1 MGLPGNDLFLG
12 DAGRAKF
19 PLMKLSCNPADRPR
33 HLRSITLCGA
43 MVLASTLSCE
53 EIPTSTEGL
62 GELWVTPTST
72 LLVGVGATLQFEAE
86 VAGIPSE
93 ATEESSPTINW
104 SSDNPAVATVSAGGV
119 ATAVDTGT
127 TLVTANATGFGSG
140 TATLEVWVPPEV
152 ESYEAGETHFGRASY
167 TEYVVGDL
175 PIIISAPH
183 GGAMVPEE
191 ITDRTY
197 GTTGRDTNTQELS
210 RSIREALIELTGRAP
225 HMIVS
230 RLRRIKLDPNRE
242 ITEAAQGN
250 PFAENAWSEFQ
261 GSIEV
266 AAEIVTRDFGSGLYL
281 DIHGHGHDIA
291 RVELG
296 YLLSRND
303 LTQSDVTLNVP
314 SLVAKSS
321 VRALAGTV
329 DISFAK
335 LIRGPASLGALLQQR
350 GTRSVPSTADPD
362 PDGGA
367 YFSGGYNTKRHGSR
381 DGGTISGIQLEHHF
395 PGLRDTVQNRN
406 AYAAMLA
413 DALVVYLEAH
423 FGLTV
428 SRPGS

>member
-1 MGLPGNDLFLG
+1 
-12 DAGRAKF
+12 
-19 PLMKLSCNPADRPR
+19 
-33 HLRSITLCGA
+33 
-43 MVLASTLSCE
+43 V
-53 EIPTSTEGL
+53 
-62 GELWVTPTST
+62 
-72 LLVGVGATLQFEAE
+72 QFEAE
-86 VAGIPSE
+86 VIPSE
-93 ATEESSPTINW
+93 AAEAAMTINW
-104 SSDNPAVATVSAGGV
+104 SSDNPDVATVSAGGV

-127 TLVTANATGFGSG
+127 TRVTANTNGFGSG
-140 TATLEVWVPPEV
+140 SASLKVWVPPEV

-183 GGAMVPEE
+183 GGSMVPDE

-197 GTTGRDTNTQELS
+197 GTTGRDRNTQELS

-230 RLRRIKLDPNRE
+230 RLRRTKLDPNRE

-266 AAEIVTRDFGSGLYL
+266 AEDIVTRDFGSGLYL

-303 LTQSDVTLNVP
+303 LTRSDAALNA
-314 SLVAKSS
+314 SSFDAKSS

-329 DISFAK
+329 DITFAQ
-335 LIRGPASLGALLQQR
+335 LIRGPASLGALLQER

-367 YFSGGYNTKRHGSR
+367 YFSGGYNTARHGSR

-406 AYAAMLA
+406 AYATMLA
-413 DALVVYLEAH
+413 DALVVYLEVH

-428 SRPGS
+428 SGPGS

>member
-1 MGLPGNDLFLG
+1 
-12 DAGRAKF
+12 
-19 PLMKLSCNPADRPR
+19 
-33 HLRSITLCGA
+33 

-53 EIPTSTEGL
+53 EGLPTTADPSYIK
-62 GELWVTPTST
+62 VTPDPA
-72 LLVGVGATLQFEAE
+72 LLVGVGATVQFAAEFPEDAPDIGPTLQ
-86 VAGIPSE
+86 
-93 ATEESSPTINW
+93 TIW
-104 SSDNPAVATVSAGGV
+104 SSDDVTVATVSALGLANAV
-119 ATAVDTGT
+119 ATGT
-127 TLVTANATGFGSG
+127 TRVKAGIGGVQGS
-140 TATLEVWVPPEV
+140 ALLEVWVPPEV
-152 ESYEAGETHFGRASY
+152 ESYEPGQTHFGRASY

-183 GGAMVPEE
+183 GGSMVPEE

-266 AAEIVTRDFGSGLYL
+266 AKDIVTRDFGSGLYL

-303 LTQSDVTLNVP
+303 LTRSDATLNVP

-329 DISFAK
+329 DISFAQ
-335 LIRGPASLGALLQQR
+335 LIRGPASLGALLQER

-367 YFSGGYNTKRHGSR
+367 YFSGGYNTARHGSR

-395 PGLRDTVQNRN
+395 PGLRDTEQNRN

>member
-1 MGLPGNDLFLG
+1 
-12 DAGRAKF
+12 
-19 PLMKLSCNPADRPR
+19 MKPSCNPADRP
-33 HLRSITLCGA
+33 LRSIILCVA
-43 MVLASTLSCE
+43 VVLASTLSCE
-53 EIPTSTEGL
+53 GIPTSTEGP
-62 GELWVTPTST
+62 GELSVTPAST
-72 LLVGVGATLQFEAE
+72 LLVGVGATVQFEAE
-86 VAGIPSE
+86 VIPSE
-93 ATEESSPTINW
+93 TAMTINW
-104 SSDNPAVATVSAGGV
+104 SSDNPDVATVSAGGV

-127 TLVTANATGFGSG
+127 TRVTANTNGFGSG
-140 TATLEVWVPPEV
+140 TALLEVWVPPEV

-175 PIIISAPH
+175 PIVISAPH
-183 GGAMVPEE
+183 GGSMVPDE

-197 GTTGRDTNTQELS
+197 GTTGRDRNTQELS

-230 RLRRIKLDPNRE
+230 RLRRTKLDPNRE

-266 AAEIVTRDFGSGLYL
+266 AEDIVTRDFGSGLYL

-303 LTQSDVTLNVP
+303 LTRSDAALNA
-314 SLVAKSS
+314 SSFDAKSS

-329 DISFAK
+329 DITFAQ
-335 LIRGPASLGALLQQR
+335 LIRGPASLGALLQER

-367 YFSGGYNTKRHGSR
+367 YFSGGYNTARHGSR

-406 AYAAMLA
+406 AYATMLA
-413 DALVVYLEAH
+413 DALVVYLEVH

-428 SRPGS
+428 SGPGS

>member
-1 MGLPGNDLFLG
+1 LFLG
-12 DAGRAKF
+12 DAGHAKF
-19 PLMKLSCNPADRPR
+19 PLMKPSCNPADRPR
-33 HLRSITLCGA
+33 HLRSIILCVA
-43 MVLASTLSCE
+43 VVLASTLSCE
-53 EIPTSTEGL
+53 GIPTSTEGP
-62 GELWVTPTST
+62 GELSVTPAST
-72 LLVGVGATLQFEAE
+72 LLVGVGATVQFEAE
-86 VAGIPSE
+86 VIPSE
-93 ATEESSPTINW
+93 TAMTINW
-104 SSDNPAVATVSAGGV
+104 SSDNPDVATVSAGGV

-127 TLVTANATGFGSG
+127 TRVTANTKGFGSG
-140 TATLEVWVPPEV
+140 SASLKVWVPPEV

-183 GGAMVPEE
+183 GGSMVPDE

-242 ITEAAQGN
+242 IVEAAQGN

-266 AAEIVTRDFGSGLYL
+266 AEDIVTRDFGSGLYL

-303 LTQSDVTLNVP
+303 LTRSDAALNVP

-321 VRALAGTV
+321 VRALAGAV
-329 DISFAK
+329 DITFAQ
-335 LIRGPASLGALLQQR
+335 LIRGPASLGSLLQER
-350 GTRSVPSTADPD
+350 GTRSVPSTTDPD
-362 PDGGA
+362 PDGAA
-367 YFSGGYNTKRHGSR
+367 YFSGGYNTSRHGSR

-395 PGLRDTVQNRN
+395 AGLRDTVQNRN

-413 DALVVYLEAH
+413 DALVVYLEAQ

>member
-1 MGLPGNDLFLG
+1 
-12 DAGRAKF
+12 
-19 PLMKLSCNPADRPR
+19 MKPSCNPADRPR
-33 HLRSITLCGA
+33 HLRFITLCGA

-53 EIPTSTEGL
+53 GLPTSAEQFGGM
-62 GELWVTPTST
+62 GELSVTPASG
-72 LLVGVGATLQFEAE
+72 LLVGVGATGQFEAAF
-86 VAGIPSE
+86 VPPE
-93 ATEESSPTINW
+93 AREEGMTITW
-104 SSDNPAVATVSAGGV
+104 SSENPAVATVSAGGV

-127 TLVTANATGFGSG
+127 TRVTANTNGFGSG
-140 TATLEVWVPPEV
+140 SASLKVWVPPEV

-183 GGAMVPEE
+183 GGSMVPDE

-197 GTTGRDTNTQELS
+197 GTTGRDRNTQELS

-266 AAEIVTRDFGSGLYL
+266 AEDIVTRDFGSGLYL

-303 LTQSDVTLNVP
+303 LTRSDAALNA
-314 SLVAKSS
+314 SSFDAKSS

-329 DISFAK
+329 DITFAQ
-335 LIRGPASLGALLQQR
+335 LIRGPASLGALLQER

-367 YFSGGYNTKRHGSR
+367 YFSGGYNTARHGSR

-406 AYAAMLA
+406 AYATMLA
-413 DALVVYLEAH
+413 DALVVYLEVH

-428 SRPGS
+428 SGPGS